1 MLIVKKKI
9 VWFASA
15 WDQDSLNF
23 LDKYECKYQKIA
35 SPMIIDRNFLTE
47 VAKEKNTLLYRLE
60 CQLKMI

>member
-1 MLIVKKKI
+1 MLIAKKKI

-47 VAKEKNTLLYRLE
+47 VAKRKNTLLYRLE